1 MLLRTLAWSFLSTL
15 AIATFAFAAAPMQAA
30 ITFDDLP
37 GYHLLPPGVTQT
49 DVARSIL
56 ETLKAHHA
64 PPVYGFL
71 NAVWLEKQ
79 PDTADV
85 LRLWRADGQPLGN
98 HTFTHLDAN
107 KNPAPAF
114 EQDILADEPALQK
127 YMGGEDWHWLR
138 LPYLNQGDTP
148 QTRKE
153 IGDFAA
159 AHGYR
164 IAQVTL
170 DFDDWAYSEP
180 YARCMAKSDAKA
192 IAWMKESF
200 LESAAMD
207 LPSAQKMSNLL
218 YGHDIKHVLLLHM
231 GAFTALMLPQLLD
244 LYQQHG
250 VKLTSLPDAESDP
263 AYKDGSNQQF
273 DWGGTMLEEQM
284 VARNIPIPQNSNE
297 DKTLDRLAALCK

>member
-1 MLLRTLAWSFLSTL
+1 MRLRTLAWAFFSALVIVTS
-15 AIATFAFAAAPMQAA
+15 AFAAAPLQTA

-37 GYHLLPPGVTQT
+37 GYHPLPPGVTQT
-49 DVARSIL
+49 DVAKSIL

-64 PPVYGFL
+64 PPAYGFV
-71 NAVWLEKQ
+71 NAGGMQKEPGL
-79 PDTADV
+79 ADV
-85 LRLWRADGQPLGN
+85 LELWRAGGQQLGN
-98 HTFTHLDAN
+98 HTLTHMDAN
-107 KNPAPAF
+107 KNLASAF

-148 QTRKE
+148 QKRKE

-170 DFDDWAYSEP
+170 GFDDWAYSEP
-180 YARCMAKSDAKA
+180 YARCMAKGDAKA
-192 IAWMKESF
+192 VAWMRESF
-200 LESAAMD
+200 LEHAAKN
-207 LPSAQKMSNLL
+207 LPTAQKMADLL
-218 YGHDIKHVLLLHM
+218 YGRDIKHVLLLHM

-244 LYQQHG
+244 LYEQHG
-250 VKLTSLPDAESDP
+250 VKLISLPDAESDP

-273 DWGGTMLEEQM
+273 AWGGTMLAEQM
-284 VARNIPIPQNSNE
+284 VARNIPIPQDSNGDE
-297 DKTLDRLAALCK
+297 VLDRLAALCK